1 MNFITDLLDSNGF
14 TSISLFIVKVGHFI
28 PFSKV
33 LSAADIA
40 SAFMNNIFSFHELP
54 SEIIFNGGTQFTSN
68 FFVQLFVLPITL
80 P

>member
-54 SEIIFNGGTQFTSN
+54 QFTSN